1 MNQTP
6 YKLRFFWLW
15 LALGIFI
22 ISHSWTIQAS
32 EVEGTIEICL
42 EKSSMNRSYE
52 GVRFDAY
59 RCAQSDGDTLTFF
72 ESYKDCTLQMDELDD
87 ATKMKEALQYLNIQI
102 KQTQKEPFAQA
113 IVNEEGQAVFEH
125 LPYGLYFFCV
135 SDPGEYEL
143 VGNFLAMLPAWN
155 SEKNRGED
163 FLRIQAKAY
172 PLPDLCIIKV
182 DANKEPILHKDFAF
196 SSYEDEEGL
205 KLIETKVGD
214 VETGIV
220 EFRLNLGQTI
230 YIQET
235 KAPEGYK
242 LSKQRIKIFM
252 DEEGNLFV
260 NDQKGPVEGLKV
272 QLQCINRLED
282 EEEEKPSLEEE
293 TPNKP
298 NTTQQSTPSPTSQ
311 KTSTNKPDTAVQVS
325 LQKWLLIV
333 FSSALIVLALYSQMK
348 RTKKN

>member
-1 MNQTP
+1 MNLTP
-6 YKLRFFWLW
+6 YRLRFFCLW

-22 ISHSWTIQAS
+22 PFQSVAMQAS
-32 EVEGTIEICL
+32 ELEGTIEICL
-42 EKSSMNRSYE
+42 EESSMGRSYE

-59 RCAQSDGDTLTFF
+59 RCAKSDGDTLTFF
-72 ESYKDCTLQMDELDD
+72 DSYKDCTLQMDRLDD
-87 ATKMKEALQYLNIQI
+87 AAKMKEALQYLNTQI
-102 KQTQKEPFAQA
+102 KQTQEESFAQA
-113 IVNEEGQAVFEH
+113 TVNEEGRAVFEH

-143 VGNFLAMLPAWN
+143 VGSFLAMLPAWN
-155 SEKNRGED
+155 SEKNQGED

-172 PLPDLCIIKV
+172 PLPDLCIVKV

-205 KLIETKVGD
+205 KLIETKAGD

-230 YIQET
+230 YIQESQ
-235 KAPEGYK
+235 APEGYK
-242 LSKQRIKIFM
+242 LSKQRIKVFM

-272 QLQCINRLED
+272 QLQCINRLEN
-282 EEEEKPSLEEE
+282 EEEEKPNLEEE
-293 TPNKP
+293 TPDKP
-298 NTTQQSTPSPTSQ
+298 NTSPQSKTSTTAQ
-311 KTSTNKPDTAVQVS
+311 KTSTNKPDTAVHVS
-325 LQKWLLIV
+325 LQKWLLIL
-333 FSSALIVLALYSQMK
+333 FSSGLIVLALYPQMK
-348 RTKKN
+348 RIKKN

>member
-1 MNQTP
+1 MNQMP
-6 YKLRFFWLW
+6 YRLRFFWLW
-15 LALGIFI
+15 LALGIFFT
-22 ISHSWTIQAS
+22 SPSLSLQAS
-32 EVEGTIEICL
+32 ELEGTIEICL

-59 RCAQSDGDTLTFF
+59 RCASSDGDTLTFF
-72 ESYKDCTLQMDELDD
+72 ESYKDCTLQIDELDD
-87 ATKMKEALQYLNIQI
+87 TIKMKEALHYLDTQI
-102 KQTQKEPFAQA
+102 KQTQEEPFSQA
-113 IVNEEGQAVFEH
+113 TVNEEGQAIFEH

-135 SDPGEYEL
+135 SDPAEYEL
-143 VGNFLAMLPAWN
+143 VGNFIAMLPAWN

-182 DANKEPILHKDFAF
+182 DPNKEPILHKDFAF

-205 KLIETKVGD
+205 KLIETKAGD

-235 KAPEGYK
+235 QAPEGYK
-242 LSKQRIKIFM
+242 LSKQHIKVFM

-272 QLQCINRLED
+272 QLQCINRLE

-298 NTTQQSTPSPTSQ
+298 HTSQQSQTSTTAQ
-311 KTSTNKPDTAVQVS
+311 KTNTNKPDTAIQVS
-325 LQKWLLIV
+325 LQKWLLIL